1 MSKPF
6 TRHYQECDFCHRE
19 YEVSEKGLPSIS
31 LPGYYTTSDGCKIP
45 QRIVA
50 NICEECE
57 GRICN
62 HLAKVVDIKEI
73 EWCKAS
79 IHWLDEK
86 GEKDG

>member
-1 MSKPF
+1 M
-6 TRHYQECDFCHRE
+6 
-19 YEVSEKGLPSIS
+19 KGLKSRIITRCISRFITQS